1 MSSHT
6 DNDPLEELK
15 KTSTGVENKKLAM
28 WSFLASDCMFF
39 GTLIS
44 THLIYRKVY
53 PDVENVIDIFDIE
66 LTGFST
72 FILLMSSFLMA
83 LSVSAAHKNN
93 LPSMRWCLG
102 GTIFFGL
109 IFLGCQ
115 VYEFQ
120 HFVFDKDLTLSSSI
134 FGSTFFVLTGTHGV
148 HVALGILWLASWLI
162 YSFSDRYKR
171 ENALDVEVAG
181 LYWHFVDVVWIVI
194 FTVVYLVEYIEF

>member
-1 MSSHT
+1 
-6 DNDPLEELK
+6 
-15 KTSTGVENKKLAM
+15 
-28 WSFLASDCMFF
+28 
-39 GTLIS
+39 
-44 THLIYRKVY
+44 
-53 PDVENVIDIFDIE
+53 
-66 LTGFST
+66 
-72 FILLMSSFLMA
+72 MA

-102 GTIFFGL
+102 GTIFFGM

-148 HVALGILWLASWLI
+148 HVALGIFWLGSWLI
-162 YSFSDRYKR
+162 YSFTDRYKR